1 MHTINAYILTC
12 IGAFLPSFEMKFC
25 VALFILHLKVF
36 LSLLPVED
44 YLTVTAK
51 VGYEKCFK

>member
-1 MHTINAYILTC
+1 MLTC

-25 VALFILHLKVF
+25 VTLFILHLKVF

-44 YLTVTAK
+44 YLTVSVK